1 MISSSTKVRPFF
13 LSATRVRAVLAIL
26 LSLALLSAASSQST
40 KPKPDRSATSAKIQ
54 ELSQTVGSLEEHVKM
69 LEQRVISLEEHPR
82 PLIQPSN
89 FNFFGAPWIQWAS
102 FWIQWATLIVGALV
116 LCVYYRQMKAMM
128 GQLETMKQQ
137 FAAAQ
142 QQVRISRNSAT
153 FDHVITLVG
162 FLQGNE
168 VRAARGRVIKDLDR
182 KSYSAWSKDDL
193 DDASTV
199 CSSYSA
205 VGYVLME
212 LMKNEPDVINV
223 FAAGW
228 SPSILRCY
236 EILEP
241 HVREMRRQAGQEY
254 WEGFDWLRDRA
265 KAAHHKNT

>member
-13 LSATRVRAVLAIL
+13 RSATRVRAILAIL

-116 LCVYYRQMKAMM
+116 LCVWYRQMKAMM

-162 FLQGNE
+162 SSKAMKFVLPEAGSLRIWIE
-168 VRAARGRVIKDLDR
+168 RVILPGQKTIWTMPLQ
-182 KSYSAWSKDDL
+182 
-193 DDASTV
+193 
-199 CSSYSA
+199 
-205 VGYVLME
+205 
-212 LMKNEPDVINV
+212 
-223 FAAGW
+223 FAQV
-228 SPSILRCY
+228 ILRLDTC
-236 EILEP
+236 L
-241 HVREMRRQAGQEY
+241 
-254 WEGFDWLRDRA
+254 W
-265 KAAHHKNT
+265 N